1 MSSRPIGLVL
11 GSEIPAEQVRP
22 LVTQAED
29 NGFGEVWMAEDC
41 FYSGGISG
49 SAVALSASQS
59 IPVGIGVVSAVTRHP
74 AVLAMEIATLART
87 FPGRLWPA
95 VGLGVPGWLQQMG
108 LDPASKLKAVREC
121 MTLLRRLLDGER
133 TQSDGIFHCE
143 DIQLAYPPHAPVPL
157 RMGVAG
163 PKMLQLSG
171 EVSDGTLLSVGAS
184 PQYVTWAR
192 EQIALGAKRTES
204 GPRPHEITTFALC
217 AVDKDSAAAKAAA
230 RSAVGFYLAAGG
242 PNALTNA
249 YGINDEL
256 GTMLETMSPSEL
268 ARHIPDQWVE
278 DLAVA
283 GDPDECAAKIER
295 LLAAG
300 SDQVA
305 LFPTPPERASGT
317 VDLLAHEVIPTL
329 RAASGM
335 RPS

>member
-1 MSSRPIGLVL
+1 MPSRPIGLVL
-11 GSEIPAEQVRP
+11 GSEVPPEQVTG

-29 NGFGEVWMAEDC
+29 GGFGEVWMAEDC

-49 SAVALSASQS
+49 SAVALGATRS
-59 IPVGIGVVSAVTRHP
+59 IPVGIGVVSTVTRHP

-87 FPGRLWPA
+87 FPSRLWPA

-108 LDPASKLKAVREC
+108 LNPASPLKAVREC
-121 MTLLRRLLDGER
+121 MALLRRLLDGE
-133 TQSDGIFHCE
+133 QIKSDGIFCCE
-143 DIQLAYPPHAPVPL
+143 DIQLAYPPHDPVPL

-171 EVSDGTLLSVGAS
+171 EMSDGTLLSVMAS

-192 EQIALGAKRTES
+192 GQISLGAKRAAS

-217 AVDKDSAAAKAAA
+217 AVDEDSAAAKAAA

-242 PNALTNA
+242 PNALTEA

-256 GTMLETMSPSEL
+256 RAMLETTSPAEL
-268 ARHIPDQWVE
+268 HRDIPTQWVE

-295 LLAAG
+295 LMAAG

-305 LFPTPPERASGT
+305 LFPTPPERASRT
-317 VDLLAHEVIPTL
+317 VELLAREVIPTL
-329 RAASGM
+329 RASD
-335 RPS
+335 RQLP

>member
-1 MSSRPIGLVL
+1 MPSRPIGLVL
-11 GSEIPAEQVRP
+11 GSEVPPEQVTP

-29 NGFGEVWMAEDC
+29 GGFGEVWMAEDC
-41 FYSGGISG
+41 FYSGGVSG
-49 SAVALSASQS
+49 SAVALGATRS

-108 LDPASKLKAVREC
+108 LNPASPLKAVREC
-121 MTLLRRLLDGER
+121 MTLLRRLLDGEQTR
-133 TQSDGIFHCE
+133 SDGIFSCE
-143 DIQLAYPPHAPVPL
+143 DIQLAYPPHDPVPL

-171 EVSDGTLLSVGAS
+171 EVSDGTLLSVMAS
-184 PQYVTWAR
+184 PQYVAWAR
-192 EQIALGAKRTES
+192 EQIALGAKRAES

-217 AVDKDSAAAKAAA
+217 AVDEDSAAAKAAA
-230 RSAVGFYLAAGG
+230 RAAVGFYLAAGG
-242 PNALTNA
+242 PNALTEA

-256 GTMLETMSPSEL
+256 RAMLETTGPSEL
-268 ARHIPDQWVE
+268 HRDIPDEWVE

-295 LLAAG
+295 LIAAG

-305 LFPTPPERASGT
+305 LFPTPPERASRT
-317 VDLLAHEVIPTL
+317 VELLAREVIPKL
-329 RAASGM
+329 RASD
-335 RPS
+335 RPQS